1 MFNWNL
7 IYRVLW
13 ALLAV
18 VFVIAAVL
26 LFQPKLRQLR
36 ATQAEKARLEELER
50 LDRELLQALKEK
62 QDRFARDP
70 RFVEQVAHD
79 MGMARPGEVLFKF
92 DDVQK
97 EPLLIP
103 GRP

>member
-7 IYRVLW
+7 IYRVTW
-13 ALLAV
+13 GLLAIV
-18 VFVIAAVL
+18 ATVAAIMM
-26 LFQPKLRQLR
+26 FRPKLHQHR
-36 ATQAEKARLEELER
+36 ATLAEKTHLEELER
-50 LDRELLQALKEK
+50 QDRELLQALKEK

-92 DDVQK
+92 EDIQN
-97 EPLLIP
+97 EPLILP
-103 GRP
+103 ARP